1 MVWDE
6 NFDGRPEQEVRRS
19 KLEAGCGNVEYRV
32 EYRRNHMYRQE
43 RRIVENAQS
52 LLVIFGAVYPLE
64 SVR

>member
-1 MVWDE
+1 
-6 NFDGRPEQEVRRS
+6 
-19 KLEAGCGNVEYRV
+19 
-32 EYRRNHMYRQE
+32 MYRQE